1 MEHIFRQWIGM
12 HRAMI
17 AWFHAAHHVTK
28 GTGFGGDH
36 VNIYGR
42 IYTELEE
49 DFDEIVEKGLGLT
62 GDETLADPASI
73 LSLAAGQLSQY
84 PQPANQDAEQIAR
97 NALEIARVYIAF
109 IESIYSQFEGSGG
122 MTLGLDDQLQGF
134 ANKYETYVYLLQQR
148 SRHASNGMV
157 PVMEGKFRKALRRV
171 IQESAG
177 FTICND
183 GDEIWDAID
192 DEGEAY
198 AEQGIAEEWM
208 DSLGPSDR
216 KDMTLDTRIT
226 IIHDEQGNERQCVKI
241 TDRTYNNPGVRWV
254 STPGPKYQVMFESSF
269 TVYSERGKYI
279 ESSDGSLLQLAS
291 MDEPKIIVSNGRE
304 RGSLVL
310 HRGGRIYFQTNR
322 RDQFFSNL
330 QELCDYLNKN
340 GFQYEGID
348 DY

>member
-62 GDETLADPASI
+62 GDETLADPTSI

-84 PQPANQDAEQIAR
+84 PQPTNQDAEQIAR
-97 NALEIARVYIAF
+97 NALEIARAYIAF
-109 IESIYSQFEGSGG
+109 IESIYTQFETSGG

-148 SRHASNGMV
+148 SRQVSNGMV
-157 PVMEGKFRKALRRV
+157 PMMESRLRKTLRKV
-171 IQESAG
+171 LKESG
-177 FTICND
+177 
-183 GDEIWDAID
+183 G
-192 DEGEAY
+192 
-198 AEQGIAEEWM
+198 
-208 DSLGPSDR
+208 
-216 KDMTLDTRIT
+216 
-226 IIHDEQGNERQCVKI
+226 
-241 TDRTYNNPGVRWV
+241 
-254 STPGPKYQVMFESSF
+254 F

-279 ESSDGSLLQLAS
+279 ESSGGDLLQLAD
-291 MDEPKIIVSNGRE
+291 MHEPKIIVMNTSE
-304 RGSLVL
+304 RGSLML
-310 HRGGRIYFQTNR
+310 HQDGRIYMDTNR
-322 RDQFFSNL
+322 RDQFFSTL
-330 QELCDYLNKN
+330 QELCDFLNKN
-340 GFQYEGID
+340 NFEYVGID

>member
-1 MEHIFRQWIGM
+1 MEHIFRQWIGT

-62 GDETLADPASI
+62 GDETLADPVSI

-84 PQPANQDAEQIAR
+84 PPPSNQDAEYIAS
-97 NALEIARVYIAF
+97 NALEVAKAYIAF
-109 IESIYSQFEGSGG
+109 IEQIYKQFEACG

-148 SRHASNGMV
+148 TRRGSNGMV
-157 PVMEGKFRKALRRV
+157 PMIESRLRKALRKV
-171 IQESAG
+171 MKES
-177 FTICND
+177 F
-183 GDEIWDAID
+183 
-192 DEGEAY
+192 
-198 AEQGIAEEWM
+198 
-208 DSLGPSDR
+208 S
-216 KDMTLDTRIT
+216 
-226 IIHDEQGNERQCVKI
+226 
-241 TDRTYNNPGVRWV
+241 
-254 STPGPKYQVMFESSF
+254 
-269 TVYSERGKYI
+269 VYSERGKYI
-279 ESSDGSLLQLAS
+279 EASDGSLLQLAG

-310 HRGGRIYFQTNR
+310 HQGGRIYFDTNR

-330 QELCDYLNKN
+330 QELCDYLNDN